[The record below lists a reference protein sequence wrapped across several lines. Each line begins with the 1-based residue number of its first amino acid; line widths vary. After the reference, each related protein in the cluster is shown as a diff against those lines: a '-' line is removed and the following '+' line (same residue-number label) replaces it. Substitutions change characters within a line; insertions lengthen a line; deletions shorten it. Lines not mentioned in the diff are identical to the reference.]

1 MTELTFSFSEQVV
14 VKDSH
19 PVGPTIT
26 KTFYI
31 LDEPSTGL
39 HFQDIGLLIDVLQ
52 KLVDRGNTVLVIEH
66 NLDMIKVADH
76 IIDIGP
82 EGGNGG
88 GKVLYEGTPEKMVS
102 IKESITAKYVKA
114 ELM

>member
-1 MTELTFSFSEQVV
+1 LGKRDT
-14 VKDSH
+14 
-19 PVGPTIT
+19 G

-88 GKVLYEGTPEKMVS
+88 GKVLYEGTPEKMVAV
-102 IKESITAKYVKA
+102 KESITAKYVKA